1 MTTIYRNYE
10 VSKLND
16 TFVGQ
21 SQDDESLLVSRSY
34 ARLTAGIDQ
43 MWDCLDRGGAPAWF
57 CGSRAIDLDVVT
69 LDATGGPEAVP
80 SETDPPKKEWK
91 VPYWLF
97 GCAALGVSAPVA
109 FAMDFLQIDARI
121 DVMMTLGV
129 CAVALA
135 FGRNYALIA
144 AALSGF
150 VVNFFAVEPILAF
163 SWPFNASEIINI
175 VINFAAA
182 LAIPKLVKEEA
193 RFRQMLE

>member
-1 MTTIYRNYE
+1 MATIYRNYE

-21 SQDDESLLVSRSY
+21 SEDDESLLISRSY

-57 CGSRAIDLDVVT
+57 CGSSAIDLDDVS

-80 SETDPPKKEWK
+80 SETDPPNGQWR

-97 GCAALGVSAPVA
+97 GFATLGVSAPVA
-109 FAMDFLQIDARI
+109 FAMDFLQVDARI
-121 DVMMTLGV
+121 DVMLTLGI

-135 FGRNYALIA
+135 FGRGYAMIA
-144 AALSGF
+144 AVVASII
-150 VVNFFAVEPILAF
+150 VNFFAVEPILHF
-163 SWPFNASEIINI
+163 SWPLNWSEIVNTI
-175 VINFAAA
+175 VNFVAAWV
-182 LAIPKLVKEEA
+182 IPMLVKEEA
-193 RFRQMLE
+193 RFRRSLE

>member
-21 SQDDESLLVSRSY
+21 SEDDESLLISRSY
-34 ARLTAGIDQ
+34 ARLTAAIDQ

-57 CGSRAIDLDVVT
+57 CGSSAIDLDDVSLNT
-69 LDATGGPEAVP
+69 TGGPEAVP
-80 SETDPPKKEWK
+80 SETDPPKHWK

-97 GCAALGVSAPVA
+97 GCAALGISAPVA

-121 DVMMTLGV
+121 DVMMTLAV

-144 AALSGF
+144 AGLSGF
-150 VVNFFAVEPILAF
+150 IVNFFSTEPVFAF
-163 SWPFNASEIINI
+163 SIPAYSEIIN
-175 VINFAAA
+175 VAINFGAAW
-182 LAIPKLVKEEA
+182 LIPKLVKEEA
-193 RFRQMLE
+193 RLRHLMG

>member
-1 MTTIYRNYE
+1 MATIYRNYE
-10 VSKLND
+10 VYKLND

-21 SQDDESLLVSRSY
+21 SQDDESLLISRSY
-34 ARLTAGIDQ
+34 SRLMAAIDQ

-57 CGSRAIDLDVVT
+57 SGSSAIDVDDVN

-80 SETDPPKKEWK
+80 SETDPPKKEWR

-97 GCAALGVSAPVA
+97 GFAALGISAPVA
-109 FAMDFLQIDARI
+109 FAMDFLRIDARI

-135 FGRNYALIA
+135 FGRNYAMIA

-150 VVNFFAVEPILAF
+150 VVNFFAVEPLLTFTIP
-163 SWPFNASEIINI
+163 SWSEITNI
-175 VINFAAA
+175 GINFAAA
-182 LAIPKLVKEEA
+182 WAIPMLVKEEA
-193 RFRQMLE
+193 RFRLWPE